1 VHLCKKIVV
10 TLLFIVWDQIIRWF
24 ELQRLPPIS
33 ATNSI
38 YSWWKK
44 CRRQV
49 DREHTAAFDG
59 LVLHFLCNIWKERN
73 RCTFQQ
79 VAKLPLDVA
88 YLIKKRYTTPS
99 VQRTHRTSYGVVVVR
114 LPRGVNFLPFRVFCW
129 GNLLFFVQ
137 LGGPGRTEF
146 GALGWS
152 CVVVEM
158 LCVGLILFVFVFFLF
173 FLLIKF
179 TAKICGPV
187 QKK

>member
-1 VHLCKKIVV
+1 VQHL
-10 TLLFIVWDQIIRWF
+10 
-24 ELQRLPPIS
+24 
-33 ATNSI
+33 
-38 YSWWKK
+38 
-44 CRRQV
+44 
-49 DREHTAAFDG
+49 
-59 LVLHFLCNIWKERN
+59 ERTEPVYFSTS
-73 RCTFQQ
+73 CETSFGCCLSHQ
-79 VAKLPLDVA
+79 
-88 YLIKKRYTTPS
+88 KRYTTPS

-137 LGGPGRTEF
+137 LGGPGRPEF

-187 QKK
+187 QKKVTARSIAIWNRDVKYLSPRARVPRTVGNRTGSAGSRWNRADPVHEPVRFPPTNSA